1 MFLSRNDK
9 LPGISRLNFSDL
21 DQYNLILKWTLV
33 ITSPKNSKKRFF
45 YVLTTRRS
53 ALRARCRG
61 FGQFILRN
69 IQRTHVL
76 KYIKTW
82 KNCTKMKI
90 WSVMLFRLFD
100 VRFILP

>member
-1 MFLSRNDK
+1 MDTCYYITQK
-9 LPGISRLNFSDL
+9 L
-21 DQYNLILKWTLV
+21 
-33 ITSPKNSKKRFF
+33 KKKIFF
-45 YVLTTRRS
+45 YVSTKRRS